1 MDKATVF
8 AIANTKVYVPLVTLS
23 TEVNTKLLKQLD
35 SGFKRTVNWLSNKIF
50 NWEWKKYLD
59 YIIDPVLQVVCRLFI
74 LSFKNIT
81 DKHVQNIT
89 FQVQK

>member
-35 SGFKRTVNWLSNKIF
+35 SGFKRTINWLSNKIF
-50 NWEWKKYLD
+50 N
-59 YIIDPVLQVVCRLFI
+59 
-74 LSFKNIT
+74 
-81 DKHVQNIT
+81 
-89 FQVQK
+89 